1 MNMENNSGKYMYTD
15 LIISDCRGRTVVG
28 GLSWED
34 CRGRTVV
41 GGLSWEDVVGGLSWE
56 DCRGR
61 TVVGEQVFPGNGIE
75 SFHKSSVQMIIEFY
89 PKVHRRN
96 NY

>member
-34 CRGRTVV
+34 CRGSRGRT
-41 GGLSWEDVVGGLSWE
+41 VVGGLSWE

-61 TVVGEQVFPGNGIE
+61 TVVGGQVFPGNGIE

>member
-1 MNMENNSGKYMYTD
+1 MENNSGKYMYTD

-34 CRGRTVV
+34 CRGRI
-41 GGLSWEDVVGGLSWE
+41 VVGGLSWE

>member
-28 GLSWED
+28 G
-34 CRGRTVV
+34 
-41 GGLSWEDVVGGLSWE
+41 
-56 DCRGR
+56 
-61 TVVGEQVFPGNGIE
+61 QVFPGNGIE